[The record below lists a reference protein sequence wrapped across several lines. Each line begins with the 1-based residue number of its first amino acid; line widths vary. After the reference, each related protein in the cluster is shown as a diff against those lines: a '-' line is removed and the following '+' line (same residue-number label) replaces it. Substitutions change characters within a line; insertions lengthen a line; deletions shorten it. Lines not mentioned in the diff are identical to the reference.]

1 MAEDQPLRAAREWAE
16 MSREEQ
22 RHNWERLGKNDK
34 IRLEKA
40 IKMLEE
46 HRDQQGGQSQ
56 SRSQSQ
62 SQSKDRTQGRD
73 RGGRGQG
80 R

>member
-1 MAEDQPLRAAREWAE
+1 LKAAREWEE

-22 RHNWERLGKNDK
+22 EHDWEKLGKHDK
-34 IRLEKA
+34 ARLRKA
-40 IKMLEE
+40 IRILED
-46 HRDQQGGQSQ
+46 HRSQQGGQSQ

-62 SQSKDRTQGRD
+62 SQSRDKSQGRD
-73 RGGRGQG
+73 RGGRGRG